1 MNLQENATI
10 DDFYRIV
17 QKHPLI
23 QNAFLGNNCVY
34 KVELQFYDGN
44 RPLRFVFETPQGVKS
59 DQRERRGTIELKT
72 D

>member
-1 MNLQENATI
+1 MKIQENATI

-17 QKHPLI
+17 QENPLV
-23 QNAFLGNNCVY
+23 QNAFVGNNFVY

-44 RPLRFVFETPQGVKS
+44 RPLRFIFETPQGVVT
-59 DQRERRGTIELKT
+59 DQRKRRGTIELKT